1 MSNRTRRA
9 VTLAVLAAGV
19 VALAGASAADRAPG
33 ASAWP
38 LIAQGAH
45 SRALTSPLPTS
56 QCLSLLGIHCYSPAQ
71 MEAAYDLASLH
82 AAGVTG
88 AGQTI
93 AIVDSFG
100 SPTIRRDL
108 HSFDQVFGV
117 ANPNGVPID
126 PAIAKDPKLT
136 IIRPAG
142 KVPKFRKSNSDMAG
156 WAGETT
162 LDVEWAH
169 VFAPGANI
177 LLVETPVSE
186 TEGVHGF
193 PPMIK
198 AENYVIKHHLA
209 SVISQSFGATEN
221 TFKTKK
227 SLLALRSAF
236 KLAEKSGVTV
246 LAASGDTGS
255 AGYKLN
261 GNDLYTFRVNSWPSS
276 DPLVTSVGGTQLKLD
291 DAGNRLSP
299 DVVWNDGSG
308 ASGGGLSRIFAR
320 PAYQSSVSATVGT
333 HRGTPDVSLS
343 AAVDG
348 GVWVYAT
355 YAGQASAY
363 HVYGGTSEAT
373 PEFAG
378 LVALANQSAGKP
390 LGRLNPLLYSLT
402 GDDGIVDVTSGNND
416 IGPFRNSDRR
426 RHHVPGFTALAGYDL
441 ASGLG
446 TVDAAKL
453 VPALVAAAAAR

>member
-1 MSNRTRRA
+1 MRNRTYRA
-9 VTLAVLAAGV
+9 VTLAALAAGIAAV
-19 VALAGASAADRAPG
+19 TGASAAHRTPA
-33 ASAWP
+33 ASARP
-38 LIAQGAH
+38 LVAQPAH
-45 SRALTSPLPTS
+45 SRALVSPLPTS
-56 QCLSLLGIHCYSPAQ
+56 QCLSLVGIRCYSPAQ
-71 MEAAYDLASLH
+71 MEVAYDLASLH
-82 AAGVTG
+82 AVGLTG

-108 HSFDQVFGV
+108 HGFDQVFGV
-117 ANPNGVPID
+117 TNPNGVPID

-142 KVPKFRKSNSDMAG
+142 KVPKFRASNSEMVG

-193 PPMIK
+193 PQMVK
-198 AENYVIKHHLA
+198 AESYVIKHHLA

-227 SLLALRSAF
+227 SLLTLRSAF
-236 KLAEKSGVTV
+236 KLAAKSGVTV
-246 LAASGDTGS
+246 LAASGDSGT

-261 GNDLYTFRVNSWPSS
+261 GRDLYPFRVNSWPSS
-276 DPLVTSVGGTQLKLD
+276 DPLVTSVGGTQLELD

-308 ASGGGLSRIFAR
+308 AGGGGLSRIFAR
-320 PAYQSSVSATVGT
+320 PAYQSAVSGIVGS
-333 HRGTPDVSLS
+333 HRGTPDISLS

-348 GVWVYAT
+348 GVWVYGS
-355 YAGQASAY
+355 YVGQASAY
-363 HVYGGTSEAT
+363 DVYGGTSAAT
-373 PEFAG
+373 PELAG
-378 LVALANQSAGKP
+378 IVAIANQSAGKP
-390 LGRLNPLLYSLT
+390 LGQLNPLLYSLT

-416 IGPFRNSDRR
+416 IGPFRNSNGRR
-426 RHHVPGFTALAGYDL
+426 YHVPGFTALAGYDL

>member
-1 MSNRTRRA
+1 MRNRTYRA
-9 VTLAVLAAGV
+9 VTLAALAAGIAAV
-19 VALAGASAADRAPG
+19 TGASAAHRTPA
-33 ASAWP
+33 ASARP
-38 LIAQGAH
+38 LVAQPAH
-45 SRALTSPLPTS
+45 SRALVSPLPTS
-56 QCLSLLGIHCYSPAQ
+56 QCLSLVGIRCYSPAQ
-71 MEAAYDLASLH
+71 MEVAYDLASLH
-82 AAGVTG
+82 AVGLTG

-108 HSFDQVFGV
+108 HGFDQVFGV
-117 ANPNGVPID
+117 TNPNGVPID

-136 IIRPAG
+136 VIRPAG
-142 KVPKFRKSNSDMAG
+142 KVPKFRASNSEMVG

-193 PPMIK
+193 PQMVK
-198 AENYVIKHHLA
+198 AESYVIKHHLA

-227 SLLALRSAF
+227 SLLTLRSAF
-236 KLAEKSGVTV
+236 KLAAKSGVTV
-246 LAASGDTGS
+246 LAASGDSGT

-261 GNDLYTFRVNSWPSS
+261 GRDLYPFRVNSWPSS
-276 DPLVTSVGGTQLKLD
+276 DPLVTSVGGTQLELD

-308 ASGGGLSRIFAR
+308 AGGGGLSRIFAR
-320 PAYQSSVSATVGT
+320 PAYQSAVSGIVGS
-333 HRGTPDVSLS
+333 HRGTPDISLS

-348 GVWVYAT
+348 GVWVYGS
-355 YAGQASAY
+355 YVGQASAY
-363 HVYGGTSEAT
+363 DVYGGTSAAT
-373 PEFAG
+373 PELAG
-378 LVALANQSAGKP
+378 IVAIANQSAGKP
-390 LGRLNPLLYSLT
+390 LGQLNPLLYSLT

-416 IGPFRNSDRR
+416 IGPFRNSNGRR
-426 RHHVPGFTALAGYDL
+426 YHVPGFTALAGYDL

>member
-1 MSNRTRRA
+1 MRKCKLCA
-9 VTLAVLAAGV
+9 VTLAALAAGV
-19 VALAGASAADRAPG
+19 VALAGASAAHRLPA
-33 ASAWP
+33 ASARP
-38 LIAQGAH
+38 LVAYPAH
-45 SRALTSPLPTS
+45 ARALTSPLPTS
-56 QCLSLLGIHCYSPAQ
+56 KCLSLIGIHCYSPAQ
-71 MEAAYDLASLH
+71 LEAAYDLTSLH

-108 HSFDQVFGV
+108 HSFDKVFGV

-136 IIRPAG
+136 IIRPSG
-142 KVPKFRKSNSDMAG
+142 KVPKFHASNSDMAG

-193 PPMIK
+193 PQMIK
-198 AENYVIKHHLA
+198 AENYVIKHHRA

-236 KLAEKSGVTV
+236 KLAARSGVTV

-255 AGYKLN
+255 TDYKLN
-261 GNDLYTFRVNSWPSS
+261 GTDLYPFRVNSWPSS

-299 DVVWNDGSG
+299 DVVWNDGIG

-320 PAYQSSVSATVGT
+320 PAYQNAVTAIIGT

-348 GVWVYAT
+348 GVWVYAS
-355 YAGQASAY
+355 YAGQASPY
-363 HVYGGTSEAT
+363 HVYGGTSAAT

-378 LVALANQSAGKP
+378 IVALANQAAGKP
-390 LGRLNPLLYSLT
+390 LGQLNPLLYSLT
-402 GDDGIVDVTSGNND
+402 GDDGILDITSGNND
-416 IGPFRNSDRR
+416 IGTFRNSDGRK
-426 RHHVPGFTALAGYDL
+426 HHVPGFTAVAGYDL

-453 VPALVAAAAAR
+453 VAALVAAAAAR

>member
-1 MSNRTRRA
+1 MRNCTRRA
-9 VTLAVLAAGV
+9 VTLTVLAAGLAAV
-19 VALAGASAADRAPG
+19 AGASTAPRAPA
-33 ASAWP
+33 ASARP
-38 LIAQGAH
+38 LVARPAH
-45 SRALTSPLPTS
+45 SRALTSPLRTS
-56 QCLSLLGIHCYSPAQ
+56 QCVTFLGIHCYSPAQ
-71 MEAAYDLASLH
+71 LEAAYDLAPLH

-100 SPTIRRDL
+100 SPTIRADL
-108 HSFDQVFGV
+108 HNFDQAFGV
-117 ANPNGVPID
+117 ANSSGVPID

-142 KVPKFRKSNSDMAG
+142 KVPKFRRSNGDMAG

-193 PPMIK
+193 PQMIK

-221 TFKTKK
+221 TFKTRK
-227 SLLALRSAF
+227 SLFALRSAF
-236 KLAEKSGVTV
+236 KLAAKSGVTV

-255 AGYKLN
+255 TDYKLN
-261 GNDLYTFRVNSWPSS
+261 GADLYPFRVNSWPSS
-276 DPLVTSVGGTQLKLD
+276 DPLVTSVGGTQLNLD
-291 DAGNRLSP
+291 DAGSRLLP
-299 DVVWNDGSG
+299 DVVWNDRSG
-308 ASGGGLSRIFAR
+308 AGGGGLSHIFAR
-320 PAYQSSVSATVGT
+320 PTYQSAVSAIVGS

-348 GVWVYAT
+348 GVWVYSS
-355 YAGQASAY
+355 YAGGLY
-363 HVYGGTSEAT
+363 DVFGGTSAAT

-378 LVALANQSAGKP
+378 IVALANQSAGKP

-402 GDDGIVDVTSGNND
+402 GDDGVVDVTSGDND
-416 IGPFRNSDRR
+416 IGTFRNSDGR

-453 VPALVAAAAAR
+453 VPALVAAAARR

>member
-1 MSNRTRRA
+1 MRNRTRRTA
-9 VTLAVLAAGV
+9 TLALLAAGV
-19 VALAGASAADRAPG
+19 AALAGATTTHRAPA
-33 ASAWP
+33 ASARP
-38 LIAQGAH
+38 LLAQPAH
-45 SRALTSPLPTS
+45 SRALASPLRTS
-56 QCLSLLGIHCYSPAQ
+56 QCLVALGIHCYSPAQ

-82 AAGVTG
+82 AAGTTG

-108 HSFDQVFGV
+108 HTFDQVFGV
-117 ANPNGVPID
+117 ANSAGVPID
-126 PAIAKDPKLT
+126 PAIATDPKLT

-142 KVPKFRKSNSDMAG
+142 KVPKFHASNPDMAG

-193 PPMIK
+193 PQMIK

-236 KLAEKSGVTV
+236 KLAAKKGVTV

-255 AGYKLN
+255 TDFKLN
-261 GNDLYTFRVNSWPSS
+261 GMDLYTFQVNSWPSS
-276 DPLVTSVGGTQLKLD
+276 DPLVTSVGGTQLNLD

-299 DVVWNDGSG
+299 DVVWNDRTG
-308 ASGGGLSRIFAR
+308 AGGGGRSRIFAR
-320 PAYQSSVSATVGT
+320 PAYQGAESALVGT

-348 GVWVYAT
+348 GVWVYT
-355 YAGQASAY
+355 SFAGASSPFD
-363 HVYGGTSEAT
+363 VFGGTSAAT

-378 LVALANQSAGKP
+378 IVALANQSAGKP
-390 LGRLNPLLYSLT
+390 LGQLNPLLYSLT
-402 GDDGIVDVTSGNND
+402 GDDGIVDVTSGDND
-416 IGPFRNSDRR
+416 IGTFQNSDGR
-426 RHHVPGFTALAGYDL
+426 RHHVPGFTALPGYDL

-446 TVDAAKL
+446 TIDAAKL
-453 VPALVAAAAAR
+453 VPALVAAAASP

>member
-1 MSNRTRRA
+1 MRNHKRRA
-9 VTLAVLAAGV
+9 VTLTLLAAGV
-19 VALAGASAADRAPG
+19 VAVAGAPSGHRAAA
-33 ASAWP
+33 ASARP
-38 LIAQGAH
+38 FVAQPAH

-56 QCLSLLGIHCYSPAQ
+56 QCLSAVGIHCYSPAQ
-71 MEAAYDLASLH
+71 LEAAYDLASLH
-82 AAGVTG
+82 AGGDTG
-88 AGQTI
+88 AGETI

-100 SPTIRRDL
+100 SPTIRGDL
-108 HSFDQVFGV
+108 HQFDQAFGV
-117 ANPNGVPID
+117 ANSSGVPID

-142 KVPKFRKSNSDMAG
+142 KVPKFRRSNSEMTG

-177 LLVETPVSE
+177 LLVETPVAE

-193 PPMIK
+193 PQMIK

-221 TFKTKK
+221 TFKTRK
-227 SLLALRSAF
+227 SLLALRSAY
-236 KLAEKSGVTV
+236 KLAAKSGVTV
-246 LAASGDTGS
+246 LAASGDSGT

-261 GNDLYTFRVNSWPSS
+261 GRDLYPFRVNSWPSS
-276 DPLVTSVGGTQLKLD
+276 DPLVTSVGGTQLNLD
-291 DAGNRLSP
+291 DAGIRLSP
-299 DVVWNDGSG
+299 DVVWNDGNG
-308 ASGGGLSRIFAR
+308 AGGGGPSHIFAR
-320 PAYQSSVSATVGT
+320 PAYQNAVTAMVGA

-348 GVWVYAT
+348 GVWVYST
-355 YAGQASAY
+355 FAGGSPY
-363 HVYGGTSEAT
+363 DVYGGTSAAT

-378 LVALANQSAGKP
+378 IVALANQAAGKP
-390 LGRLNPLLYSLT
+390 LGPLNPLLYSLT
-402 GDDGIVDVTSGNND
+402 GDDGIVDVTSGDND
-416 IGPFRNSDRR
+416 IGTFRNSDGSK
-426 RHHVPGFTALAGYDL
+426 HHVPGFTAVAGYDL

>member
-1 MSNRTRRA
+1 MRNRTYRA
-9 VTLAVLAAGV
+9 VTLAALAAGIAAV
-19 VALAGASAADRAPG
+19 TGASAAHRTPA
-33 ASAWP
+33 ASARP
-38 LIAQGAH
+38 LVAQPAH
-45 SRALTSPLPTS
+45 SRALVSPLPTS
-56 QCLSLLGIHCYSPAQ
+56 QCLSLVGIRCYSPAQ
-71 MEAAYDLASLH
+71 MEVAYDLASLH
-82 AAGVTG
+82 AVGLTG

-108 HSFDQVFGV
+108 HGFDQVFGV
-117 ANPNGVPID
+117 TNPNGVPID

-142 KVPKFRKSNSDMAG
+142 KVPKFRASNSEMVG

-193 PPMIK
+193 PQMVK
-198 AENYVIKHHLA
+198 AESYVIKHHLA

-227 SLLALRSAF
+227 SLLTLRSAF
-236 KLAEKSGVTV
+236 KLAAKSGVTV
-246 LAASGDTGS
+246 LAASGDSGT

-261 GNDLYTFRVNSWPSS
+261 GRDLYPFRVNSWPSS
-276 DPLVTSVGGTQLKLD
+276 DPLVTSVGGTQLELD

-308 ASGGGLSRIFAR
+308 AGGGGLSRIFAR
-320 PAYQSSVSATVGT
+320 PAYQSAVSGIVGS
-333 HRGTPDVSLS
+333 HRGTPDISLS

-348 GVWVYAT
+348 GVWVYGS
-355 YAGQASAY
+355 YVGQASAY
-363 HVYGGTSEAT
+363 DVYGGTSAAT
-373 PEFAG
+373 PELAG
-378 LVALANQSAGKP
+378 IVAIANQSAGKP
-390 LGRLNPLLYSLT
+390 LGQLNPLLYSLT

-416 IGPFRNSDRR
+416 IGPFRNSNGRR
-426 RHHVPGFTALAGYDL
+426 YHVPGFTALAGYDL

-453 VPALVAAAAAR
+453 VPALVATAAAR

>member
-1 MSNRTRRA
+1 M
-9 VTLAVLAAGV
+9 LALLAAGLAAV
-19 VALAGASAADRAPG
+19 AGAPAAQRAPT
-33 ASAWP
+33 ASARP
-38 LIAQGAH
+38 LVAH
-45 SRALTSPLPTS
+45 PARSRAATSPLPTS
-56 QCLSLLGIHCYSPAQ
+56 RCLSALGIHCYSPAQ
-71 MEAAYDLASLH
+71 MAAAYGLAPLH
-82 AAGVTG
+82 AAGITG

-108 HSFDQVFGV
+108 HRFDQAFGV
-117 ANPNGVPID
+117 SNSSGVPID

-136 IIRPAG
+136 IIQPAG
-142 KVPKFRKSNSDMAG
+142 KVPRFRASNPDMAG

-193 PPMIK
+193 PQMIK

-221 TFKTKK
+221 TFKTTK

-236 KLAEKSGVTV
+236 KLAAKNHVTV

-255 AGYKLN
+255 TDYKAN
-261 GNDLYTFRVNSWPSS
+261 GADLFPFQVNSWPSS
-276 DPLVTSVGGTQLKLD
+276 DPLVTSVGGTQLNLN

-299 DVVWNDGSG
+299 DIVWNDGSG
-308 ASGGGLSRIFAR
+308 AGGGGLSRIFGR
-320 PAYQSSVSATVGT
+320 PAYQAAVSAVVGAR
-333 HRGTPDVSLS
+333 RGTPDISLS

-348 GVWVYAT
+348 GVWVYSS
-355 YAGQASAY
+355 YAGAASPY
-363 HVYGGTSEAT
+363 HVIGGTSAAT

-378 LVALANQSAGKP
+378 IVALANQSAGKP

-402 GDDGIVDVTSGNND
+402 GDTGIVDVTRGDND
-416 IGPFRNSDRR
+416 IGTFRNSDGLT
-426 RHHVPGFTALAGYDL
+426 HHVPGFTAGAGYDL